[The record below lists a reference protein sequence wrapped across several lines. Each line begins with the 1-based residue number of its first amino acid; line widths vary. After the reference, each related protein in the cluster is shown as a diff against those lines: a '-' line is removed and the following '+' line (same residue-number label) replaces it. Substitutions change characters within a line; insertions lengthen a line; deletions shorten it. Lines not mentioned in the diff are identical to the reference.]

1 MAQLSHITT
10 SSPRVITGICSRKV
24 VVVVVA
30 AAAAVPTVVAT
41 VLVLLARAET
51 IIAFLPKNDSA
62 IALLALSSIFRC
74 FLRKTFMYCHA
85 RIIFRDPPLPVV
97 II

>member
-24 VVVVVA
+24 VVVVVVVAA

-41 VLVLLARAET
+41 VLVLLVRAET
-51 IIAFLPKNDSA
+51 IIALFAEKRLRYSSSCSFQYISLLLGKNFYV
-62 IALLALSSIFRC
+62 L
-74 FLRKTFMYCHA
+74 YCHA
-85 RIIFRDPPLPVV
+85 RIYN
-97 II
+97 